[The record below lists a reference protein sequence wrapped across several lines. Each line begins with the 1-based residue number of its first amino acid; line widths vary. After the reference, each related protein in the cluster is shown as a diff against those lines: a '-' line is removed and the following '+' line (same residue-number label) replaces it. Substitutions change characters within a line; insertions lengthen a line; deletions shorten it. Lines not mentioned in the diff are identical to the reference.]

1 MQRHV
6 LLQTIGT
13 FCDFSSI
20 YKRRRKIRKW
30 TVCRGIWS
38 QHLLKTLLHLFE
50 KERRNLCSQLYSW
63 LQNVICYFL
72 LLTVVMNLLPD
83 DSYKKYIRYYMGLL
97 LILTFLSPIFQI
109 TDMGQKLESYIESF
123 EGFEIEAQEWEE
135 KAEAW
140 EKSWEKETEILRG
153 QEVEP

>member
-1 MQRHV
+1 M
-6 LLQTIGT
+6 L
-13 FCDFSSI
+13 
-20 YKRRRKIRKW
+20 
-30 TVCRGIWS
+30 
-38 QHLLKTLLHLFE
+38 
-50 KERRNLCSQLYSW
+50 SQLYSW
-63 LQNVICYFL
+63 LQNVVCYFF

-123 EGFEIEAQEWEE
+123 EIEAQEWEE

-140 EKSWEKETEILRG
+140 EQSWEKEIEILRG

>member
-1 MQRHV
+1 MDS
-6 LLQTIGT
+6 LQGNMESASVKN
-13 FCDFSSI
+13 F
-20 YKRRRKIRKW
+20 
-30 TVCRGIWS
+30 
-38 QHLLKTLLHLFE
+38 LLHLFE
-50 KERRNLCSQLYSW
+50 KERRKSMLSQLYSW
-63 LQNVICYFL
+63 LQNVVCYFF

-140 EKSWEKETEILRG
+140 EQSWEKETEILRG

>member
-1 MQRHV
+1 
-6 LLQTIGT
+6 
-13 FCDFSSI
+13 
-20 YKRRRKIRKW
+20 
-30 TVCRGIWS
+30 
-38 QHLLKTLLHLFE
+38 
-50 KERRNLCSQLYSW
+50 
-63 LQNVICYFL
+63 
-72 LLTVVMNLLPD
+72 
-83 DSYKKYIRYYMGLL
+83 MGLL

-140 EKSWEKETEILRG
+140 EQSWEKETEILRG

>member
-1 MQRHV
+1 MESASV
-6 LLQTIGT
+6 KN
-13 FCDFSSI
+13 F
-20 YKRRRKIRKW
+20 
-30 TVCRGIWS
+30 
-38 QHLLKTLLHLFE
+38 LLHLFE
-50 KERRNLCSQLYSW
+50 KERRKSVLSQLYSW
-63 LQNVICYFL
+63 LQNVVCYFF

-123 EGFEIEAQEWEE
+123 EGVEIEAQEWEE

-140 EKSWEKETEILRG
+140 EQSWEKEIEILRG

>member
-1 MQRHV
+1 MDS
-6 LLQTIGT
+6 LQGNMESAS
-13 FCDFSSI
+13 FKNF
-20 YKRRRKIRKW
+20 
-30 TVCRGIWS
+30 
-38 QHLLKTLLHLFE
+38 LLHLFE
-50 KERRNLCSQLYSW
+50 KERRKSMLSQLYSW
-63 LQNVICYFL
+63 LQNVVCYFF

-140 EKSWEKETEILRG
+140 EQSWEKETEILRG

>member
-1 MQRHV
+1 M
-6 LLQTIGT
+6 L
-13 FCDFSSI
+13 
-20 YKRRRKIRKW
+20 
-30 TVCRGIWS
+30 
-38 QHLLKTLLHLFE
+38 
-50 KERRNLCSQLYSW
+50 SQLYSL
-63 LQNVICYFL
+63 LQNVVCYFL

-109 TDMGQKLESYIESF
+109 TDMEQTLDSYIEDF
-123 EGFEIEAQEWEE
+123 KGFETEAQEWEE

-140 EKSWEKETEILRG
+140 EQSWEKETEILRG

>member
-1 MQRHV
+1 M
-6 LLQTIGT
+6 L
-13 FCDFSSI
+13 
-20 YKRRRKIRKW
+20 
-30 TVCRGIWS
+30 
-38 QHLLKTLLHLFE
+38 
-50 KERRNLCSQLYSW
+50 SQLYDW

>member
-1 MQRHV
+1 MDS
-6 LLQTIGT
+6 LQGNMESASVKN
-13 FCDFSSI
+13 F
-20 YKRRRKIRKW
+20 
-30 TVCRGIWS
+30 
-38 QHLLKTLLHLFE
+38 LLHLFE
-50 KERRNLCSQLYSW
+50 KERRKSMLSQLYSW
-63 LQNVICYFL
+63 LQNVVCYFF

-123 EGFEIEAQEWEE
+123 EGVEIEAQEWEE

-140 EKSWEKETEILRG
+140 EQSWEKEIEILRG

>member
-1 MQRHV
+1 M
-6 LLQTIGT
+6 L
-13 FCDFSSI
+13 
-20 YKRRRKIRKW
+20 
-30 TVCRGIWS
+30 
-38 QHLLKTLLHLFE
+38 
-50 KERRNLCSQLYSW
+50 SQLYSW
-63 LQNVICYFL
+63 LQNVVCYFF

-83 DSYKKYIRYYMGLL
+83 DSYKGLL

-123 EGFEIEAQEWEE
+123 EGFETEAQEWEE

-140 EKSWEKETEILRG
+140 EQSWEKETEILRG

>member
-1 MQRHV
+1 M
-6 LLQTIGT
+6 L
-13 FCDFSSI
+13 
-20 YKRRRKIRKW
+20 
-30 TVCRGIWS
+30 
-38 QHLLKTLLHLFE
+38 
-50 KERRNLCSQLYSW
+50 SQLYDR

-109 TDMGQKLESYIESF
+109 TDIGKELEFYIEKF
-123 EGFEIEAQEWEE
+123 EGFETEAQKWEE

-140 EKSWEKETEILRG
+140 GQSWKQETEILRG